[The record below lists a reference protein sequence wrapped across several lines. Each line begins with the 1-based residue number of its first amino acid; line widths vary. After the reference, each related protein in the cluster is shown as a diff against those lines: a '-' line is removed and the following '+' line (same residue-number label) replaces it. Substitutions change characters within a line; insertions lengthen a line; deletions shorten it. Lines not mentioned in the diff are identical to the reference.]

1 MHRFIFTSL
10 CIILVFTQ
18 WAFAGVHVWAYSLM
32 SMGIFALSALVILA
46 DMIGHFRPQ
55 LTSHRSSLPPSPPP
69 SVRSWI
75 TAHPAVPWVI
85 LFILLGFVQLA
96 HLPAWAVQ
104 WLSPQ
109 GYELKTLALE
119 VSASQET
126 GWMQLSMIPYETK
139 IEVIRFVAYACLFF
153 LIIRLTRSKERILA
167 VVFVLVG
174 MGLFQVLYGMA
185 QAYSSVHKIWWYPVQ
200 SGQGLV
206 LGTYINANHL
216 SMFLEMVI
224 PLCFGLVFA
233 YWPQET
239 KGNAHGSSPR
249 SVREVGSEPRA
260 DGATVRKVRVSSR
273 SSHASGNASSR
284 SGFQRFR
291 NWLAAG
297 VNREQRIM
305 FAFIAMIL
313 GLGLFLT
320 SCRGGVLCFFA
331 GTVGMA
337 LLFMSRRRF
346 RGFGKMVFV
355 LIGITLAYSLYVGID
370 VMIDTFTQ
378 QGLKNSRLDYTLSAL
393 PMLFDY
399 PLLGTGMG
407 TFKEAYLQ
415 YAVPYR
421 SGNTILYHLH
431 NDWLEV
437 GVEVGF
443 LGLLTVASGYVWFMA
458 KSVRAW
464 FGRRNHFS
472 IGIGGGAIAALLAV
486 GIHAFGE
493 FGLRMPANALTVLV
507 IAAVGWN
514 ALTLERGRGRR
525 KKRTERLERRE

>member
-1 MHRFIFTSL
+1 MSTFVFWSL
-10 CIILVFTQ
+10 MMILVFTQ

-32 SMGIFALSALVILA
+32 ALGVFALTALVILA
-46 DMIGHFRPQ
+46 DMIGHFR
-55 LTSHRSSLPPSPPP
+55 SPSPVH
-69 SVRSWI
+69 VRSWLQ
-75 TAHPAVPWVI
+75 TNPAVPWVI
-85 LFILLGFVQLA
+85 LFILLGCVQLLP
-96 HLPAWAVQ
+96 LPASVVEL
-104 WLSPQ
+104 LSPK
-109 GYELKTLALE
+109 GYELKALALE
-119 VSASQET
+119 VTSGSEQES
-126 GWMQLSMIPYETK
+126 GWMRLSMIPYETK
-139 IEVIRFVAYACLFF
+139 IQILRLFAYACMFF
-153 LIIRLTRSKERILA
+153 LLIRLTRTRKRILS

-233 YWPQET
+233 YWPREAT
-239 KGNAHGSSPR
+239 RHSAGRPNGNVQPDVVSR
-249 SVREVGSEPRA
+249 KSVPDANNTQG
-260 DGATVRKVRVSSR
+260 RKVRVKTRSTSSAR
-273 SSHASGNASSR
+273 YQSSSPSPGLA
-284 SGFQRFR
+284 QRLKK
-291 NWLAAG
+291 WLTTG
-297 VNREQRIM
+297 SYREQRII
-305 FAFIAMIL
+305 FSFVAMVL

-320 SCRGGVLCFFA
+320 GCRGGVLCFFA
-331 GTVGMA
+331 GTLGMA

-346 RGFGKMVFV
+346 RGFGKTIFA
-355 LIGITLAYSLYVGID
+355 LIGAVLAYSLYVGVD
-370 VMIDTFTQ
+370 VMIDTFAQ

-393 PMLFDY
+393 PMLMDY
-399 PLLGTGMG
+399 PVLGTGMG

-421 SGNTILYHLH
+421 SGNTILYYLH
-431 NDWLEV
+431 NDWLQV

-443 LGLLTVASGYVWFMA
+443 LGLLTVAAGYVWFMA
-458 KSVRAW
+458 KSIQAW

-486 GIHAFGE
+486 GIHAIGE
-493 FGLRMPANALTVLV
+493 FGLRMPANALTALA

-514 ALTLERGRGRR
+514 ALTLERSRGARAEGPR
-525 KKRTERLERRE
+525 AKG